1 MNKNFTTVF
10 SDNLSGR
17 RILSDRSLQDAVDTN
32 TYRGNEAA
40 YAPDLASIAASYK
53 YKFIQN
59 GVELGGD
66 NPDDEVIFA
75 PGQDI

>member
-1 MNKNFTTVF
+1 M
-10 SDNLSGR
+10 
-17 RILSDRSLQDAVDTN
+17 DTN